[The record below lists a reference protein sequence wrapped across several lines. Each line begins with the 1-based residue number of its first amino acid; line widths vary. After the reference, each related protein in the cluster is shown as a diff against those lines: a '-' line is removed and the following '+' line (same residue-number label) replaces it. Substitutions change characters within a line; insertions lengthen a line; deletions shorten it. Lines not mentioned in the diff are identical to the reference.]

1 MLCVQKR
8 ESEDKIM
15 NQDKIKMR
23 EKLSF
28 AMANFGNIPVMTL
41 INGYLLIFYTNI
53 CGLSPAACATL
64 FLIARFLDAINDPLV
79 GFMID
84 HLPTRKMGHFRPTLI
99 LGTILCSANFLLLW
113 FGPMLSTSGKLA
125 IAYVSYILLGV
136 LFPVMDISLN
146 SLLPVM
152 TEDMKERNSLSSIKG
167 LAYVIGA
174 LVIGVAAP
182 LILGDTSNK
191 QGYINLVLIM
201 TAVIF
206 FFSIIGTMGVK
217 ERVKPQMENSYSVKE
232 LFKILSQKP
241 VYITFLAV
249 LLYSIGSNIV
259 NAANTYFY
267 TYIFEDLTLASII
280 TLITCVTVFPAT
292 MVIGNL
298 IGRFGKKKMYAI
310 GLALAGLAPIIR
322 LLDVRSIPL
331 LIVSV
336 LIAGIGAG
344 FAAPLNYGIQADNT
358 DYIEVSM
365 GIRAEGAVASLS
377 SFVSK
382 CAMGIGGA
390 IPGYLLQLAGFDSKA
405 AVQNDDVIN
414 VIVLCV
420 LILPAIVNVV
430 AIVIFSKGYPIT
442 KEKLNEQTYLLREKR
457 SKAGISE

>member
-1 MLCVQKR
+1 
-8 ESEDKIM
+8 M

-28 AMANFGNIPVMTL
+28 AMANFGNIPIMTL

-79 GFMID
+79 GFIID

-99 LGTILCSANFLLLW
+99 LGTILCSVNFLLLW

-152 TEDMKERNSLSSIKG
+152 TEDMKERNSLSTIKG

-280 TLITCVTVFPAT
+280 TLITCVAVFPAT

-382 CAMGIGGA
+382 CTMGIGGA

>member
-1 MLCVQKR
+1 
-8 ESEDKIM
+8 M

-28 AMANFGNIPVMTL
+28 AMANFGNIPIMTL

-79 GFMID
+79 GFIID

-99 LGTILCSANFLLLW
+99 LGTILCSVNFLLLW

-152 TEDMKERNSLSSIKG
+152 TEDMKERNSLSTIKG

-174 LVIGVAAP
+174 LVLGVAAP

-280 TLITCVTVFPAT
+280 TLITCVAVFPAT

-457 SKAGISE
+457 SKAGTSE

>member
-1 MLCVQKR
+1 
-8 ESEDKIM
+8 
-15 NQDKIKMR
+15 
-23 EKLSF
+23 
-28 AMANFGNIPVMTL
+28 MANFGNIPVMTL

-113 FGPMLSTSGKLA
+113 FGPMLSTSGKLV

-310 GLALAGLAPIIR
+310 GLALAGLTPIIR

>member
-1 MLCVQKR
+1 
-8 ESEDKIM
+8 M

-79 GFMID
+79 GFIID

-152 TEDMKERNSLSSIKG
+152 TEDMKERNSLSTIKG

-280 TLITCVTVFPAT
+280 TLITCVAVFPAT

-322 LLDVRSIPL
+322 LLDVRNIPL

>member
-1 MLCVQKR
+1 
-8 ESEDKIM
+8 M

-28 AMANFGNIPVMTL
+28 AMANFGNIPIMTL

-99 LGTILCSANFLLLW
+99 LGTILCSVNFLLLW

-152 TEDMKERNSLSSIKG
+152 TEDMKERNSLSTIKG

-280 TLITCVTVFPAT
+280 TLITCVAVFPAT

-310 GLALAGLAPIIR
+310 GLALAGLTPIIR

-414 VIVLCV
+414 VIVFCV

-457 SKAGISE
+457 SKAGTSE